1 MPGSHKFTA
10 LCPNRHELT
19 LWTARAGRCD
29 GCHGFVADGDQVM
42 DCRACNWY
50 LCSDCRP
57 NSSEQV
63 ENIWGAVSNLFFGD
77 VCRAQLPP
85 HGLQGAEIVVDPL
98 VGSARTDSDE
108 EEPMARSAPPPLAPQ
123 QQEQQQHEQRQAASA
138 ADAMGETSSRSAASV
153 STGPP
158 PPPPPQPPL
167 VALEEAP
174 AEKKVEQELVAA
186 MPPPPPLAREM
197 TDLIDL
203 SVEPTAADPFDLST
217 VDFTATEAPKKAPLD
232 GGALHGVAAAL
243 AGGA

>member
-1 MPGSHKFTA
+1 MPRNHKFTA

-19 LWTARAGRCD
+19 LWTARAGKCD
-29 GCHGFVADGDQVM
+29 GCHRFVADGEQVM

-50 LCSDCRP
+50 LCGECRP
-57 NSSEQV
+57 STSEQV
-63 ENIWGAVSNLFFGD
+63 ESMWGAVSNLFFGD
-77 VCRAQLPP
+77 VCRAPLP
-85 HGLQGAEIVVDPL
+85 HELEVAEVVIGPPA
-98 VGSARTDSDE
+98 GSARAHSDD
-108 EEPMARSAPPPLAPQ
+108 EPSVRPVPATQQQAQQQHHQ
-123 QQEQQQHEQRQAASA
+123 QQEAIFSGTVGEKSLHGQAPLGASPTPTPA
-138 ADAMGETSSRSAASV
+138 
-153 STGPP
+153 PP
-158 PPPPPQPPL
+158 
-167 VALEEAP
+167 VAVEAVP
-174 AEKKVEQELVAA
+174 AEKKVEQEPVAA